1 MAQHTR
7 SVDPPSPA
15 VTIAGL
21 TVSRG
26 HKRVLAAIDL
36 SVDAGTITGL
46 VGPSGA
52 GKTTLIRSIV
62 GVQQIEAG
70 TVTVLGHP
78 AGSPPLRSRI
88 GYLTQAPSVYLDLTV
103 GENVRYFGTLY
114 GRAAAECDEVVATV
128 GLSDQVRQLCGNL
141 SGGQLSRASLAC
153 AMVGKPDLLVLDEP
167 TVGQDPALREELW
180 ATFREL
186 ADRGVT
192 LIVSSHVMNEA
203 TRCDRLLLI
212 RDGRVVADGTADRI
226 MRDTG
231 TDSMD
236 DAFLALVRRTDNVG
250 GPEEPSPP
258 PASGGR
264 HERHSS
270 PERS

>member
-1 MAQHTR
+1 MAHHTH
-7 SVDPPSPA
+7 SADPTSAA

-21 TVSRG
+21 IVSRG
-26 HKRVLAAIDL
+26 RQRVLDGIDL
-36 SVDAGTITGL
+36 SVGTGSLTGL
-46 VGPSGA
+46 LGPSGA

-103 GENVRYFGTLY
+103 AENVRYFATLY
-114 GRAAAECDEVVATV
+114 GMPAAESDEVITTV
-128 GLSDQVRQLCGNL
+128 GLRDQVRQLCGNL

-153 AMVGKPDLLVLDEP
+153 ALVGRPDLLVLDEP

-180 ATFREL
+180 TTFRAL
-186 ADRGVT
+186 AEGGVT
-192 LIVSSHVMNEA
+192 VIVSSHVMDEA
-203 TRCDRLLLI
+203 TRCDRLLLL
-212 RDGRVVADGTADRI
+212 RDGHVVADGNADQI

-231 TDSMD
+231 TTSMD
-236 DAFLALVRRTDNVG
+236 AAFLAIVRRAESDDPTA
-250 GPEEPSPP
+250 EQSPP
-258 PASGGR
+258 RGTGR
-264 HERHSS
+264 HERHAT
-270 PERS
+270 PGRS